1 MDSIEVFI
9 GKIEHE
15 LDELQKGSLKPDT
28 DYRHIPEWS
37 SMYSLILIALA
48 ETEYD
53 VAVTGEDLRQ
63 CKTVNDIY
71 SIIVNRKK

>member
-28 DYRHIPEWS
+28 DYRQIPEWS

-71 SIIVNRKK
+71 SIIKNRKK